1 MSMIA
6 KLRNIF
12 ITGLLALLPIA
23 VTIYT
28 LYILF
33 NLVDGLLRPIIK
45 GFFGV
50 YYPGTGLVAMVII
63 IFLLGLF
70 VRVTLGRKL
79 IQVFENAID
88 RIPLV
93 RTVYSVVKY
102 ASQTMLSTSTK
113 GDFKGVVL
121 LEYPRKGLYTIGFTT
136 GTVVREIQDLTQ
148 ERVINVFVPTAPNP
162 TSGYV
167 VHIPEKDVIPLKMS
181 VEEGLKLIISG
192 GFLNQ

>member
-1 MSMIA
+1 MSLA
-6 KLRNIF
+6 VKLRNIF
-12 ITGLLALLPIA
+12 ITGLLALLPIV

-33 NLVDGLLRPIIK
+33 NLVDGLLRPVIR

-63 IFLLGLF
+63 IFLLGLL
-70 VRVTLGRKL
+70 VRVALGRKL
-79 IQVFENAID
+79 IQAFENAIEK
-88 RIPLV
+88 IPLV

-102 ASQTMLSTSTK
+102 ASETMLNTK

-136 GTVVREIQDLTQ
+136 GTVVKEIQEVTED
-148 ERVINVFVPTAPNP
+148 RVINVFVPTAPNP